1 MFEYKYSLEEIET
14 FLEIN
19 LPALKAKREKYEQDR
34 VLLRQLL
41 ANIDRN
47 RMKLRQE
54 LLSGKSADA
63 LSSTHKVVIQSVKDK
78 IDEQAVVLDQEEQQI
93 KEKYDKYRIREESL
107 RMLNQKLKMLR
118 GDKEEVKIGLD
129 EEIDRELEEFEQE
142 RRAGLMKELQRDYH
156 KYLTIY

>member
-142 RRAGLMKELQRDYH
+142 RRAGLMKEIQRDYH